1 MNIHTAAAVLIAMMI
16 MGKIIFDSI
25 KANGTPHRFIWLH
38 AQTLDTRRLLAR
50 HKIVLGHPVPR
61 HVPAGDMVYS
71 ER

>member
-16 MGKIIFDSI
+16 MGKIIFDGI
-25 KANGTPHRFIWLH
+25 KANCTLHRFIWLY

-61 HVPAGDMVYS
+61 NLPVGNMVYS
-71 ER
+71 KR